1 MGLVGD
7 RTRAIKKGPGPARGT
22 GPVYLIQRYLLLH
35 GFLLE
40 LLP

>member
-7 RTRAIKKGPGPARGT
+7 RIRAIKKGPGPARGT
-22 GPVYLIQRYLLLH
+22 GPVYLIQRYVLLS
-35 GFLLE
+35 E

>member
-7 RTRAIKKGPGPARGT
+7 RTRAIKKGPGPTRGT
-22 GPVYLIQRYLLLH
+22 GPVYLIQRYLLLYV
-35 GFLLE
+35 LLSE